1 MPGIIKKL
9 KAANKKRKVKKAI
22 KRADKSGKTAASA
35 AYLKNIVSRTTDP
48 VKSGSSG
55 SGSITKTTTRQ
66 KVEGALQ
73 KPYSTRVKKALQ
85 SQNKAVKK
93 GVDAVMGYSKGGMM
107 KKSSYS
113 KGGYIQHD

>member
-22 KRADKSGKTAASA
+22 KRANKSGKTAASA
-35 AYLKNIVSRTTDP
+35 AYLNKIVSRTKDP
-48 VKSGSSG
+48 VKGG
-55 SGSITKTTTRQ
+55 SGSIKKTTTGQ
-66 KVEGALQ
+66 NISGMAQSAL
-73 KPYSTRVKKALQ
+73 STRAKKNL
-85 SQNKAVKK
+85 SSGNKKLSETL
-93 GVDAVMGYSKGGMM
+93 GYSKGGMV